1 MDAAILNP
9 AASALEGKLQV
20 AEGDDFGPLTSFDSG
35 LSKREQRRSSRYA
48 EMGITVAR
56 DVMRSQSP
64 DQDEWKTTGTIFTTG
79 FGALESTT
87 RFGEGIAANELDMLS
102 PLDFANS
109 VSNSCVGQVCLALDV
124 HGPST
129 MLFGGNPLAYAI
141 AMIKAGKASQ
151 ALAGAVEEWNA
162 DAFGAF
168 AARFTGSRFAEGAA
182 ALRVSEGSG
191 ECALCRVLDTGTTGL
206 AGSPL
211 ASEQL
216 DEPMMHTAVGH
227 VRDRISTM
235 AQPDAWLS
243 SSRATPLAEVEDS
256 EFEGIVRGD
265 TTTLFGETIG
275 AAFTLAVAAGSL
287 GFGSETV
294 RGHLG
299 FSNPYNRLLVTGHDL
314 AGNYLFALLRAE
326 EQDNKRDDDE

>member
-1 MDAAILNP
+1 MDAAILSP
-9 AASALEGKLQV
+9 AASALEGKLQIT
-20 AEGDDFGPLTSFDSG
+20 AEDDFGSLTSFNSG

-56 DVMRSQSP
+56 DVMRSQSRN
-64 DQDEWKTTGTIFTTG
+64 QEGWETTGTIFTTG
-79 FGALESTT
+79 FGALESTI
-87 RFGEGIAANELDMLS
+87 RFSEGITANELDMLS

-109 VSNSCVGQVCLALDV
+109 VNNSCIGQVCRALDV

-168 AARFTGSRFAEGAA
+168 TARFAGTRFAEGAA
-182 ALRVSEGSG
+182 ALRVSGGGGKE
-191 ECALCRVLDTGTTGL
+191 ALCRVLDAGTTGL
-206 AGSPL
+206 AGTPF

-216 DEPMMHTAVGH
+216 DEPTMYSAVRYT
-227 VRDRISTM
+227 RDRIAAV

-243 SSRATPLAEVEDS
+243 SSRATPLAEVEDW
-256 EFEGIVRGD
+256 EFEGIVSGD
-265 TTTLFGETIG
+265 TTTLFGENIG

-287 GFGSETV
+287 GFRSKTV

-299 FSNPYNRLLVTGHDL
+299 FSTPYNRLLVTGHDL
-314 AGNYLFALLRAE
+314 AGNYLFALLQAE
-326 EQDNKRDDDE
+326 G